1 MFLSRQ
7 CLAPHESVAYAYI
20 SSIKEAVERG
30 DGVFVWEREWG
41 LVVGAALWSTQ
52 PHYSVDRTAHLL
64 HCSSNQPKLT
74 GILRSPQ
81 NRTELQTRSPE
92 WSAKSAVLTFF
103 VPKYSALS
111 HVVKWILL
119 RTSFV
124 MIISEWYEDDTNTKG
139 EMSCW
144 DVLSFAIFPR
154 GESACWRHVIG
165 RDTFGSND
173 QRACAAWWIVLRNVN
188 WLGFCCSVRAWRVLG
203 QGVCRANNGYTKRA
217 CWCWFSLWCFM

>member
-1 MFLSRQ
+1 MFLSLQ

-20 SSIKEAVERG
+20 SSIKEAVEWG

-41 LVVGAALWSTQ
+41 GVGAALWSTQ

-74 GILRSPQ
+74 GILWSPQ
-81 NRTELQTRSPE
+81 NRTELQMRSPE
-92 WSAKSAVLTFF
+92 RSVKSAVITFF
-103 VPKYSALS
+103 KKYSSLS
-111 HVVKWILL
+111 KIVKWFLL

-124 MIISEWYEDDTNTKG
+124 ISISEWYEDDTNTKG

-144 DVLSFAIFPR
+144 DVLSCAIFPR
-154 GESACWRHVIG
+154 GESARWRHVIA

-173 QRACAAWWIVLRNVN
+173 QRACMAWWIIPRNVN
-188 WLGFCCSVRAWRVLG
+188 WLGLCCSVRAWRALG
-203 QGVCRANNGYTKRA
+203 RGVCRANNGNTKWA